1 MSSLFL
7 IRAFAYLVL
16 PLLLAAIAVTFDK
29 SVNTRER
36 RLEVFLI
43 FMFAFSAAGGIAGAM
58 GHFFAADAVAESIG
72 WETGSP
78 FQLEMGFANLAMG
91 VLAAIAVGRRDGFR
105 EATVIGWT
113 ILSVGA
119 FTVHML
125 DIIQAGNLAPGNTLI
140 NITNLGRPALLI
152 FFLWALR
159 REERSPQSEGQSAAF
174 AHWQSAQAALGGTA
188 GAMVGL
194 GLGIGIAVGQPMIG
208 LVLGLIVGIGLGLLF
223 RRRALAA
230 QPAVPQAPTASQ
242 AQ

>member
-16 PLLLAAIAVTFDK
+16 PLLLAYIVAKVDK

-43 FMFAFSAAGGIAGAM
+43 FVFAFSAAGGIAGAL
-58 GHFFAADAVAESIG
+58 GHFFASDAVAEAIG
-72 WETGSP
+72 WPAGSP

-91 VLAAIAVGRRDGFR
+91 VLAAISIGRRDGFR

-119 FTVHML
+119 FIVHVIDL
-125 DIIQAGNLAPGNTLI
+125 AQTGNLSPGNTLV

-159 REERSPQSEGQSAAF
+159 REERSPQSEAQSEAF
-174 AHWQSAQAALGGTA
+174 AHWQGAQATLGGTSGGFV
-188 GAMVGL
+188 GAGL
-194 GLGIGIAVGQPMIG
+194 GMGIAVGQPLIG
-208 LVLGLIVGIGLGLLF
+208 LVIGLAAGLGLGL
-223 RRRALAA
+223 ALRQRSLTE
-230 QPAVPQAPTASQ
+230 QPASLQSPTAD
-242 AQ
+242 